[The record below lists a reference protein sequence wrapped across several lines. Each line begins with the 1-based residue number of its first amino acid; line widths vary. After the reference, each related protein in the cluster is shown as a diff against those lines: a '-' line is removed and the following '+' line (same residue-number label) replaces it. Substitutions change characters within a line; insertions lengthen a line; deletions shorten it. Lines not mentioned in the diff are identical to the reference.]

1 MDKRPILEQIVNYL
15 KEELATLMAAAKE
28 AREYATDAETR
39 AEDKYDTRA
48 TESSYLADGQGRLAA
63 EVKASLETYQSLELR
78 DFGPGQQIALTALV
92 EVEQGGFRDLYFLG
106 PRAGGLTV
114 SHDGREVYVLTA
126 QSPIGAKL
134 LGQVEGGRIAIAAGR
149 EGAIVRVV

>member
-1 MDKRPILEQIVNYL
+1 MDKRPILDQIVNHL

-63 EVKASLETYQSLELR
+63 EARLSLDTYQSLELR
-78 DFGPGQQIALTALV
+78 EFGPGQQIALTALV
-92 EVEQGGFRDLYFLG
+92 EVEQGGSRDWYFLG

-114 SHDGREVYVLTA
+114 SHDGREVYVVTA

-134 LGQVEGGRIAIAAGR
+134 LGQVEGGKIAIAAGR
-149 EGAIVRVV
+149 EGTIARVV